1 MRTSHDRAP
10 EALDR
15 TEPGHWEGDL
25 IVGTQ
30 NRSAIG
36 TLVER
41 TSRYTILVHV
51 PDDKTAETVTAGV
64 VKALRRV
71 PSRMRRS
78 LAWDRGTE
86 MADHEAISQ
95 ATGVPVSFCDPG
107 SPWQRPTN
115 ENTNGLLRQYFP
127 KGTDLS
133 VHTPQDLR
141 RVQHE
146 MNNRPRKSLRG
157 RTPAQVFAELSELL
171 TRERCDD
178 R

>member
-1 MRTSHDRAP
+1 MDVLT
-10 EALDR
+10 
-15 TEPGHWEGDL
+15 GDL

-41 TSRYTILVHV
+41 TSRYTILVQV

-78 LAWDRGTE
+78 VAWDRGTE

-95 ATGVPVSFCDPG
+95 ATGVPVFFCDPG
-107 SPWQRPTN
+107 NPWQRPTN
-115 ENTNGLLRQYFP
+115 ENTNWLLRQYFP

-133 VHTPQDLR
+133 AHTPRDLR
-141 RVQHE
+141 CFRNE
-146 MNNRPRKSLRG
+146 LNNRPRKSLGG
-157 RTPAQVFAELSELL
+157 RTPVRSSPISVHS
-171 TRERCDD
+171 
-178 R
+178 